1 MVREGIAKESV
12 APTENPPAQEPAE
25 KSYKGRVIA
34 GVAVLLT
41 VGFFAAVAYHHAP
54 ARPDAPHPGT
64 TAAPAGPVAS
74 SVPPPPPAHLSAP
87 LPDRPHVAMVPPAPP
102 IMVKT
107 PAPPLAP
114 ARVALRPPLPPAVAT
129 PTPVP
134 TPVPPLPPAVATP
147 TPVPTPVPPLP
158 HIITETVAKTVPK
171 VAAPPPALP
180 RLAIIAPLPASPI
193 ASKPTPVPAPPIATP
208 MPTPASVPSLPFGTP
223 IHLRI
228 VYAASDPVEAS
239 QIAGLTQRLR
249 SEVGDIVYFFPTD
262 RADASRIAA
271 SLAQLTKRAEPVV
284 LGHSKALFRPG
295 TIEIRLPPQSMKG
308 PQQ

>member
-12 APTENPPAQEPAE
+12 APTEIPPAQEPAE

-34 GVAVLLT
+34 GVALLLT

-134 TPVPPLPPAVATP
+134 TPVPPLP
-147 TPVPTPVPPLP
+147 

-180 RLAIIAPLPASPI
+180 RLTIIAPLPASPI

-208 MPTPASVPSLPFGTP
+208 MPTPTPASVPSLPFGTP

-249 SEVGDIVYFFPTD
+249 SEVGDIATADAAPGPTSADDVVYFFPTD